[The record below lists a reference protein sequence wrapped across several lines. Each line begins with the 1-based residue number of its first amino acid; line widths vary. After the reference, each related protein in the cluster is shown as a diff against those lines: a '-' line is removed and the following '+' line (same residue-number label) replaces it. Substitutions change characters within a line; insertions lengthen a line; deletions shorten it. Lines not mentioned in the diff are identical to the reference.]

1 MPTLEAIAQ
10 PRLNLEF
17 LETHPELTS
26 DRVRKNLPE
35 RVLQFGEGG
44 FLRGFV
50 DWMIHGMNQQGLFN
64 GRVVVI
70 QPIAE
75 GQIDA
80 LNRQTGAFTH
90 LMRGLEGGK
99 IVERREV
106 ITSISR
112 GINPYTNFDEYLR
125 CAQNPDLRFIVSNTT
140 EAGIAYNGFDR
151 VTDAPPAS
159 FPAKLTRL
167 LFERYTF
174 FHGDLSRGFIILPCE
189 LIDRNGDRLQEAIL
203 KTAANWNL
211 SSEFMLWVVKANT
224 FTNTLVDRIVTGYPK
239 SEADALQ
246 EEYGYK
252 DDLLDATEVFHLWV
266 IESTEPILAE
276 LPLVQAGFNVIM
288 ADTLKPYRDRK
299 VSILNGA
306 HTATALAAYLA
317 GFDSVGDCV
326 EDTTIA
332 AFMRGAIYEEI
343 IPNLDLPRAELESF
357 AEKTFE
363 RFHNPYIQHSLQS
376 IALNSVSKYR
386 TRILP
391 SLERYIASTGQL
403 PRRLTLALASLIVY
417 YRGTSI
423 VDGTLIAHRDYQPYK
438 VKDDLAV
445 LQQMAASWA
454 ACDGSIVAV
463 RRLANDVLMQ
473 TEWWDK
479 DLREVAGLS
488 NAVANDIHVILI
500 QGMRA
505 AIEQTSL

>member
-1 MPTLEAIAQ
+1 
-10 PRLNLEF
+10 
-17 LETHPELTS
+17 
-26 DRVRKNLPE
+26 
-35 RVLQFGEGG
+35 
-44 FLRGFV
+44 
-50 DWMIHGMNQQGLFN
+50 
-64 GRVVVI
+64 
-70 QPIAE
+70 
-75 GQIDA
+75 
-80 LNRQTGAFTH
+80 
-90 LMRGLEGGK
+90 
-99 IVERREV
+99 
-106 ITSISR
+106 
-112 GINPYTNFDEYLR
+112 
-125 CAQNPDLRFIVSNTT
+125 
-140 EAGIAYNGFDR
+140 
-151 VTDAPPAS
+151 
-159 FPAKLTRL
+159 
-167 LFERYTF
+167 
-174 FHGDLSRGFIILPCE
+174 
-189 LIDRNGDRLQEAIL
+189 
-203 KTAANWNL
+203 
-211 SSEFMLWVVKANT
+211 MLWVVKANT

-266 IESTEPILAE
+266 AE